1 MALLEFL
8 LKRFGTLDLLNRPS
22 CMRHNAKHIRS
33 DSRFSISNRECSLHP
48 SIELLGFLAATCTTF
63 ASLPQIVKIMR
74 DRHTADISLGANVLL
89 SSGIFLWAI
98 YGFAIGSLSMVMAN
112 SFSLMMILGIVVL
125 KLRYG

>member
-1 MALLEFL
+1 M
-8 LKRFGTLDLLNRPS
+8 
-22 CMRHNAKHIRS
+22 
-33 DSRFSISNRECSLHP
+33 HP
-48 SIELLGFLAATCTTF
+48 SIELLGFLAAACTTF